1 MSTIRIRDKTY
12 DLLKKYVDQKQ
23 FRDNLIKSFDDRILD
38 MVGYRVKMFSFR
50 PILKFIDKY
59 VSDLNYSSGITHLEL
74 RKITLEYLK
83 IFSFINGYRTLNK
96 GLYHLI
102 ESEMTEITIQQLRE
116 EIEQREQKLSRLN
129 KNLQVSEG
137 GY

>member
-102 ESEMTEITIQQLRE
+102 ESEMTEITIHQLRE
-116 EIEQREQKLSRLN
+116 EYKYLRGDI
-129 KNLQVSEG
+129 KNVRN
-137 GY
+137 